1 MNHFAAGAGR
11 GVWRGAVARFAGAA
25 VVLAVMF
32 TAASAA
38 PAPPSSAVFP
48 YPIHQTVLDNGLTLV
63 SVPFDSP
70 GIISY
75 YTIVRTGS
83 RNEIEPGLSGFAHF
97 FEHMMFRGTP
107 RYSQEQYNDAM
118 KQLGAD
124 SNAFTTDD
132 WTAYHTT
139 AAAGALPTIIE
150 LEADRF
156 QNLSYDEAAFQKE
169 ARAVLGEYNKIASS
183 PLMLL
188 DETLQDT
195 AYNQHTYKHT
205 TIGFLKDIVDMPN
218 QYEYSKKFFQ
228 RWYRPDNCIVLVVG
242 DVQHNQLVQLARRHY
257 GSWQAGAAKID
268 IPAESPQTEER
279 RKELTWDGPTL
290 PHLYLGYHVPGF
302 DAASRDIAALDVLS
316 EALFSQVSPL
326 YRKLVLEEAVVESLS
341 AGAVFHRDP
350 TLFSVLARVY
360 DAKNLRAVEEQI
372 YQQLRLA
379 AEKPLDAQKLADIKS
394 HLRYQVA
401 IGMDSTNA
409 VARGLGFFLQLT
421 GDPQSLN
428 RTYETYQQVTA
439 DDVMRVAKK
448 FFAPSNRTVVTLTSK
463 EKQAAGAGPQSRIA
477 AQPASYRPPAA
488 RTARQPAAQAAR
500 PAATVGQREKAVP
513 RPPAGV
519 QQALAARIARN
530 GAADVAASPLVAL
543 RIGFRAG
550 SQNDPPGKEGLAALT
565 ARMLAEG
572 GSEQVAYAELLEK
585 LYPLAAAMGGDCDK
599 ELTVFTGEVHRDKL
613 EEFYRLFADTLLK
626 PRFDP
631 NDFERLK
638 AEQLSA
644 LEADLRG
651 NDDENLGKWTL
662 QLALYPPSHPYGH
675 VDTGTVAGLKSI
687 TLDDV
692 KAFYQKH
699 YTAANVAPMVA
710 GGVDDAF
717 RARLE
722 AELAQRLPAA
732 SGATVPPSPAAPA
745 EIKDLELTIVEKPTI
760 ATAISLGFPVNLTRA
775 DDDFYALAVA
785 NSAFGEHRTFN
796 GRLMRNMRG
805 KRGLNYGDYSY
816 IENFVQDGGSTF
828 ALPGVP
834 RRQQFFSIWIRPVP
848 HDKGVFA
855 LRQAIRELDML
866 VRDGLSEAEF
876 EATRNFLLNYSK
888 LWVQTQSRRLG
899 YQMDGKFYGRDDL
912 VTELGKRLP
921 TLTLQQVNAAIKKH
935 LQSKDL
941 AVAVVTDN
949 GARFRDSILSGEAT
963 PLVYDTQGTPP
974 EVLAEDKEIAVW
986 PLNVNRDKLR
996 IVPVQQMFEK

>member
-1 MNHFAAGAGR
+1 MLSGLIGAYQPFAAGAEP
-11 GVWRGAVARFAGAA
+11 AA
-25 VVLAVMF
+25 KDAI
-32 TAASAA
+32 
-38 PAPPSSAVFP
+38 FP
-48 YPIHQTVLDNGLTLV
+48 YPIHQTVLDNGLKVL

-139 AAAGALPTIIE
+139 AAAGALGTIIE

-156 QNLSYDEAAFQKE
+156 QNLSYDEAGFQKE

-183 PLMLL
+183 PYLLL

-195 AYNQHTYKHT
+195 AYNKHTYKHT

-218 QYEYSKKFFQ
+218 QYEYSKKFFD

-242 DVQHNQLVQLARRHY
+242 DVQHNQLVQLAKRHY
-257 GSWQAGAAKID
+257 GSWKAGAAKID
-268 IPAESPQTEER
+268 IPTEPQQTGER
-279 RKELTWDGPTL
+279 RKELAWEGPTL
-290 PHLYLGYHVPGF
+290 PHLYIGYHAPAF
-302 DAASRDIAALDVLS
+302 DATSRDVAALDVLS

-326 YRKLVLEEAVVESLS
+326 YRKLVLDEARVESLS
-341 AGAVFHRDP
+341 AGAAFRRDP
-350 TLFSVLARVY
+350 TLFTVMARVR
-360 DAKNLRAVEEQI
+360 DPQDLAAVEQAIYEQL
-372 YQQLRLA
+372 QQA
-379 AEKPLDAQKLADIKS
+379 ADQPLDSQRLADIKS

-409 VARGLGFFLQLT
+409 VARGLGYFLQLT
-421 GDPQSLN
+421 ADPDSLN
-428 RTYETYQQVTA
+428 ETYATYEQVTA
-439 DDVMRVAKK
+439 EDVQRVAKK
-448 FFAPSNRTVVTLTSK
+448 FFAPTNRTVITLKSK
-463 EKQAAGAGPQSRIA
+463 EAETTSIGHGRGLKFQPISFKSPEKEAPQLPSA
-477 AQPASYRPPAA
+477 TPPALPQNGFRRA
-488 RTARQPAAQAAR
+488 LPVIQRQAVARQLRRVAVAKRAAET
-500 PAATVGQREKAVP
+500 PST
-513 RPPAGV
+513 
-519 QQALAARIARN
+519 
-530 GAADVAASPLVAL
+530 SPLVAL
-543 RIGFRAG
+543 RIGFRVG
-550 SQNDPPGKEGLAALT
+550 SQDDPKGKEGLAALT
-565 ARMLAEG
+565 ARMLSEG
-572 GSEQVAYAELLEK
+572 GSQKVAYAELLEK
-585 LYPLAAAMGGDCDK
+585 LYPLAASMGGDCDK
-599 ELTVFTGEVHRDKL
+599 ELTVFAGEVHRDKL
-613 EEFYRLFADTLLK
+613 GEFYELMADTLLR

-631 NDFERLK
+631 SDFSRLRD
-638 AEQLSA
+638 EQVSA

-662 QLALYPPSHPYGH
+662 QLAIYPPSHPYGH
-675 VDTGTVAGLKSI
+675 VDTGTVQGLKAI

-692 KAFYQKH
+692 KEFYRTH
-699 YTAANVAPMVA
+699 YTSAKVEPMVA

-717 RARLE
+717 RTKLAKDFESGLPQAEGKAE
-722 AELAQRLPAA
+722 APSLPA
-732 SGATVPPSPAAPA
+732 PPAIS
-745 EIKDLELTIVEKPTI
+745 DLELTIVEKPTI

-796 GRLMRNMRG
+796 GRLMQNMRG
-805 KRGLNYGDYSY
+805 KRGLNYGDYAY
-816 IENFVQDGGSTF
+816 IENFIQDGGSTF

-848 HDKGVFA
+848 HDKGAFA
-855 LRQAIRELDML
+855 LRQSLRELDTL
-866 VRDGLSEAEF
+866 VRDGLTQEEF

-899 YQMDGKFYGRDDL
+899 YEMDGSFYGRDDL
-912 VTELGKRLP
+912 VAELEKRLP
-921 TLTLQQVNAAIKKH
+921 TLTLEQVNAAIKKH
-935 LQSKDL
+935 LQPKNV
-941 AVAVVTDN
+941 AVAVVTDD
-949 GARFRDSILSGEAT
+949 GAKFRDTILSGEAT

-974 EVLAEDKEIAVW
+974 EILTEDKEIAVW
-986 PLNVNRDKLR
+986 PLNVNKDKLR
-996 IVPVQQMFEK
+996 IVPAGEMFER